1 MRIALD
7 TNIVIDILQRREP
20 FFADSYLVL
29 LNALENGDV
38 CMMPVSAM
46 TDVAYIMRKTPDV
59 KEKLMNVANMLR
71 LADVTESDFEE
82 AINSDMPD
90 FEDALLAANARRNK
104 ADCIVTRNTAD
115 FAQSKVRA
123 ISPEVFLSE
132 F

>member
-71 LADVTESDFEE
+71 LTDVTESDFEE

-115 FAQSKVRA
+115 FAQSKVRV